1 MSELAATPTL
11 VLVANAGDGSI
22 STFRQVDGALERLTV
37 TPDLPGCSTFA
48 VDGERNLVFAGVKG
62 HDGGPAAVVTLT
74 LDRATGTLTP
84 TSRLDLPDGG
94 LNYVALTRE
103 GSVLLGAS
111 YGGNY
116 GFSASV
122 AGGGVVSD
130 PITRVSFTHLHS
142 VLPSHDGNF
151 AYFVSL
157 GDDLIAQYAIAED
170 ASLHA
175 LSPATVAAP
184 TDSGPRH
191 LAVSA
196 AGDAVYVLTE
206 FTAEVLHF
214 ARDRET
220 GALELVAATP
230 AFDPS
235 TGLAPSKLGLD
246 PKTHHVIWG
255 ADLQFGADESHLWA
269 SERAESTL
277 ASLAVAADGT
287 LSAPTGFT
295 TTEPQP
301 RGIAL
306 SADGAYLI
314 ATGERSTTVSV
325 YAVHGGELEL
335 LQQIETGAG
344 ANWVRFV

>member
-11 VLVANAGDGSI
+11 VLVANAGESSI
-22 STFRQVDGALERLTV
+22 TTFRQVDGVLERLAV
-37 TPDLPGCSTFA
+37 TPGLPGVSTFA
-48 VDGERNLVFAGVKG
+48 VDGDRNLVFAGVKG
-62 HDGGPAAVVTLT
+62 HDGGQAAIVTLA
-74 LDRATGTLTP
+74 LDRATGALTP

-94 LNYVALTRE
+94 VNYLALARE
-103 GSVLLGAS
+103 GSVLLAAS

-116 GFSASV
+116 GFSARV
-122 AGGGVVSD
+122 RDGVVSE
-130 PITRVSFTHLHS
+130 PSTRIEFAHLHS
-142 VLPSHDGNF
+142 VLPSHDGDY

-170 ASLHA
+170 SSLQA
-175 LSPATVAAP
+175 LTPATVAAP
-184 TDSGPRH
+184 AGTGPRH

-196 AGDAVYVLTE
+196 SGEAVYVLTE
-206 FTAEVLHF
+206 FTADVLHF
-214 ARDRET
+214 TRDRESGILT
-220 GALELVAATP
+220 FAGATP
-230 AFDPS
+230 AYDPS

-246 PKTHHVIWG
+246 PKTNHVIWG
-255 ADLQFGADESHLWA
+255 ADLQFGAGEAHLWA

-277 ASLAVAADGT
+277 AALAISADGT
-287 LSAPTGFT
+287 VSAPAGFT

-306 SADGAYLI
+306 SQDGGYLI
-314 ATGERSTTVSV
+314 ATGERSDTVSV
-325 YAVHGGELEL
+325 YAVHGADLEF

>member
-1 MSELAATPTL
+1 M
-11 VLVANAGDGSI
+11 
-22 STFRQVDGALERLTV
+22 
-37 TPDLPGCSTFA
+37 
-48 VDGERNLVFAGVKG
+48 
-62 HDGGPAAVVTLT
+62 
-74 LDRATGTLTP
+74 
-84 TSRLDLPDGG
+84 
-94 LNYVALTRE
+94 
-103 GSVLLGAS
+103 
-111 YGGNY
+111 
-116 GFSASV
+116 
-122 AGGGVVSD
+122 
-130 PITRVSFTHLHS
+130 
-142 VLPSHDGNF
+142 
-151 AYFVSL
+151 
-157 GDDLIAQYAIAED
+157 
-170 ASLHA
+170 
-175 LSPATVAAP
+175 
-184 TDSGPRH
+184 
-191 LAVSA
+191 
-196 AGDAVYVLTE
+196 YVLTE

>member
-1 MSELAATPTL
+1 MSELAIAPTL

-22 STFRQVDGALERLTV
+22 STFRQSDGVLEPLAV
-37 TPDLPGCSTFA
+37 TPGLPGVSTFA

-62 HDGGPAAVVTLT
+62 HDGGPAALVTLT
-74 LDRATGTLTP
+74 LDRATGALTP
-84 TSRLDLPDGG
+84 TARLDLPDGG
-94 LNYVALTRE
+94 LNYIALTR
-103 GSVLLGAS
+103 GGMVLLGAS

-122 AGGGVVSD
+122 SDGVVSE

-142 VLPSHDGNF
+142 VLPSHDGTF

-170 ASLHA
+170 ASLHP
-175 LSPATVAAP
+175 LTPGTVAAP
-184 TDSGPRH
+184 VGSGPRH

-196 AGDAVYVLTE
+196 TGNAVYVLTE

-214 ARDRET
+214 ARHASGT
-220 GALELVAATP
+220 LELAERAP

-255 ADLQFGADESHLWA
+255 ADLQFGADEQYLWA

-277 ASLAVAADGT
+277 ASLAVAADGGV
-287 LSAPTGFT
+287 SAPTGFT

-306 SADGAYLI
+306 SADGTNLI